1 MALDTSNADEDDSEQ
16 GFTSPS
22 VPTPPQSAPLGRSLN
37 PSSLT
42 LGGPMNTQ
50 LPTPRHA
57 SGTPFKSDSNPFA
70 GKVSMSLPAGVPH
83 PEAFGA
89 IPEESSAANIS
100 PSITPA
106 AGSRYQ
112 QSPHSK
118 ALGETPEQAQWIDH
132 QEALRGGRMN
142 ALGVYSGGEWH
153 QKTAE
158 YARVKLAQELPDH
171 LKGNGEI
178 PGSTPEEKAEIYAN
192 QQLALRG
199 GRAPRGAFSEGEWQ
213 GKTPEYAKAVLQD
226 QYLKNPSTLST
237 QTPGQPPNPAQP
249 NLNPSSPTNQS
260 SGLQSSGL
268 SPNNANWN
276 QTTPRPAD
284 PRLVRLKSNDG
295 TGQVLDDG
303 IRKPQQGVTQ
313 SATGLGFED
322 TSSAQHLQNIQQH
335 YGTKDRVGDLAMPT
349 KVTYASNSSGRPG
362 ATIDENGDRTQDFK
376 NVSLNPASVTYKP
389 AGTPGAPTGRISDET
404 GDRTNE
410 FMNPSSIPSGQPLQ
424 TAQAQPSTPFDSYTS
439 PLNPATKS

>member
-1 MALDTSNADEDDSEQ
+1 
-16 GFTSPS
+16 
-22 VPTPPQSAPLGRSLN
+22 
-37 PSSLT
+37 
-42 LGGPMNTQ
+42 
-50 LPTPRHA
+50 
-57 SGTPFKSDSNPFA
+57 
-70 GKVSMSLPAGVPH
+70 
-83 PEAFGA
+83 
-89 IPEESSAANIS
+89 
-100 PSITPA
+100 
-106 AGSRYQ
+106 
-112 QSPHSK
+112 
-118 ALGETPEQAQWIDH
+118 
-132 QEALRGGRMN
+132 MN
-142 ALGVYSGGEWH
+142 ALGIYSGGDWH
-153 QKTAE
+153 HKTAE

-171 LKGNGEI
+171 LKGSGEI

-237 QTPGQPPNPAQP
+237 QTPGQPPNPTQP

-260 SGLQSSGL
+260 SGLQSSGLQSGGL

-313 SATGLGFED
+313 SATGLGFVD
-322 TSSAQHLQNIQQH
+322 TSSAQHIQDIQQH
-335 YGTKDRVGDLAMPT
+335 YGTKDSVGDLSMPT
-349 KVTYASNSSGRPG
+349 KVAYASNSSGRPG

-389 AGTPGAPTGRISDET
+389 AGEPGAPTGRISDET
-404 GDRTNE
+404 GDRTQE